1 MVESDVDDRL
11 SPPVVLT
18 PVELRPVVAELADRS
33 EEPDVVIV
41 VDSELLDKELSDTE
55 LSVRVAVAVVVLVT
69 VELAK
74 ETTRLICLG
83 T

>member
-1 MVESDVDDRL
+1 VESDVDDRL

-18 PVELRPVVAELADRS
+18 PVELRPVVAETADRS
-33 EEPDVVIV
+33 EEPDIVVV
-41 VDSELLDKELSDTE
+41 VDSELSDEE